1 MNTTVY
7 LFGSETTGSD
17 SRYYQYPNDYSSDIF
32 KRFENQLQ
40 DDTLLGVHR
49 NSNLVYHVYIK
60 RVNNGYIGMCASFN
74 GVWVND
80 SKALIKAFSET
91 FVDVAAQ
98 GVFVNVSD
106 EGKLLSK
113 ASQLSTR
120 IQAAKEVCDQLSFRI
135 AGLEPLCKNLPPL
148 NVAVEASIS
157 NRLPNQASD
166 QEWTQAM
173 NSYRSMYANYS
184 KSGTGGQFYL
194 LLEKLEAL
202 SSECGNLKNQ
212 KKDLETKCNQIEK
225 QKKQYKA
232 VILLVSLLLIGGIIT
247 AFIISEKNGNISYLE
262 EEISSLNSKVDR
274 LNNEIQEKTE
284 SLESMTDNRNRLAES
299 VRQKEQRIDELES
312 RIKDI
317 ASRYPLIIN
326 RIEIGNTDYD
336 GNIITDYGNT
346 IYSSQTMYLKPR
358 IFGIGLASGEI
369 NLKVRIVNPENRIST
384 SSGTS
389 SDFSVFSYTYSYYVM
404 KGDDSGTLSG
414 WGGTDRGHWKSGSYR
429 IEIWYEDVCLKA
441 KTFRIY

>member
-40 DDTLLGVHR
+40 DDTLLAVHR
-49 NSNLVYHVYIK
+49 NNNLVYHVYIK

-80 SKALIKAFSET
+80 SNALIKAFSET

-113 ASQLSTR
+113 ASQLITR
-120 IQAAKEVCDQLSFRI
+120 IQAAKEVCDQLSFRL

-148 NVAVEASIS
+148 NVAVEATIFK
-157 NRLPNQASD
+157 RLPNQASD

-212 KKDLETKCNQIEK
+212 NKDLETKCNQIEK

-232 VILLVSLLLIGGIIT
+232 VILLVSLLFIGGIIT

-284 SLESMTDNRNRLAES
+284 NLESMTADRNRLEGVVQQKSKEINQLEDKIES
-299 VRQKEQRIDELES
+299 
-312 RIKDI
+312 
-317 ASRYPLIIN
+317 
-326 RIEIGNTDYD
+326 IGNHYPMVINKIEMGNSYSD
-336 GNIITDYGNT
+336 GTMETSYGST
-346 IYSSQTMYLKPR
+346 IYSSYTMYLKPK
-358 IFGIGLASGEI
+358 IYYTGISTGSHT
-369 NLKVRIVNPENRIST
+369 LKVKLFTPDGSISKGD
-384 SSGTS
+384 SSPSG
-389 SDFSVFSYTYSYYVM
+389 FSYSGSYYVYS
-404 KGDDSGTLSG
+404 GDDTMELSG
-414 WGGTDRGHWKSGSYR
+414 WGSSTKGHWKSGSYR
-429 IEIWYEDVCLKA
+429 IEIWYENVCLET
-441 KTFRIY
+441 KTFTIY